1 MDSDSPDKH
10 EGPTRRQV
18 LKVGALAA
26 VAATAAAFLARLRLG
41 EDTSPVAAN
50 PIPPEDSPTLE
61 SVVNPELTEFI
72 NNHPLLIN
80 MTAEQKKQTV
90 LWVASQD
97 EHYHSYN
104 IPANSPKT
112 EELKK
117 ERVLYLKK
125 RAEKSQS
132 LTPLI
137 NEKAF
142 NLGYVNNSPIAEISP
157 AITFVESGGG
167 LDSDNLFQLEP
178 EVGEVIADDLNINLG
193 KNLENLTNQD
203 VNATIAMEYLARL
216 KRVCFD
222 PSLTVWAFN
231 LGELMMARAIHAYVI
246 TTATINEQRADVE
259 KRFASTKEVAT
270 AYYAGF
276 YKLNYASFLED
287 NPAAEA
293 ARDSLTRD
301 LKVHGEKFD
310 DVHKHYVS
318 KVLAGDYI
326 MRKANSPRMY

>member
-1 MDSDSPDKH
+1 
-10 EGPTRRQV
+10 
-18 LKVGALAA
+18 
-26 VAATAAAFLARLRLG
+26 
-41 EDTSPVAAN
+41 
-50 PIPPEDSPTLE
+50 
-61 SVVNPELTEFI
+61 
-72 NNHPLLIN
+72 

-293 ARDSLTRD
+293 ARDSLTGD
-301 LKVHGEKFD
+301 LKLHGEKFD
-310 DVHKHYVS
+310 DIHKHYVS
-318 KVLAGDYI
+318 KVLAADYI

>member
-1 MDSDSPDKH
+1 MNHRKIL
-10 EGPTRRQV
+10 GIILLLV
-18 LKVGALAA
+18 LFILGVGL
-26 VAATAAAFLARLRLG
+26 AFLY
-41 EDTSPVAAN
+41 PVE
-50 PIPPEDSPTLE
+50 IGLC
-61 SVVNPELTEFI
+61 SVGD
-72 NNHPLLIN
+72 
-80 MTAEQKKQTV
+80 
-90 LWVASQD
+90 QD
-97 EHYHSYN
+97 CIY
-104 IPANSPKT
+104 P
-112 EELKK
+112 
-117 ERVLYLKK
+117 R
-125 RAEKSQS
+125 
-132 LTPLI
+132 
-137 NEKAF
+137 
-142 NLGYVNNSPIAEISP
+142 
-157 AITFVESGGG
+157 
-167 LDSDNLFQLEP
+167 
-178 EVGEVIADDLNINLG
+178 
-193 KNLENLTNQD
+193 
-203 VNATIAMEYLARL
+203 
-216 KRVCFD
+216 
-222 PSLTVWAFN
+222 AFN

>member
-1 MDSDSPDKH
+1 MDSDSPEKK
-10 EGPTRRQV
+10 PSRREL
-18 LKVGALAA
+18 LKTGALLTGIGVA
-26 VAATAAAFLARLRLG
+26 VAGLLAKFIGNEPTPPTAAG
-41 EDTSPVAAN
+41 PVL
-50 PIPPEDSPTLE
+50 PEEPETTEAEVNSELE
-61 SVVNPELTEFI
+61 EFI
-72 NNHPLLIN
+72 NKHPLLIN